1 MNRYI
6 IFYVTSKSYD
16 SVVVDAE
23 SLADAFETAQ
33 AFSRV
38 HAVDIIGIFDRT
50 HYFEIHPRE

>member
-6 IFYVTSKSYD
+6 IFYATSKCYD

-23 SLADAFETAQ
+23 SLGDAFETAQ

-38 HAVDIIGIFDRT
+38 HAVSIIGIFNQT
-50 HYFEIHPRE
+50 CYFEIHPYE